1 MVKGEYDMKNTKRS
15 LLTSLTSLLLC
26 FAMLLGTTFAWF
38 TDVSSSKG
46 NKIVSG
52 NLEFDLEV
60 LDETTKQWYSIKE
73 SKEPLFHYENW
84 APGYTDVTVLKVEN
98 EGSVALKWIARFVT
112 EEALTKLAD
121 VIDVY
126 TITSDTEIDYPTN
139 NDLTGYTKIGTIK
152 EFVNG
157 LNVTNDGV
165 LYPEGS
171 TAGVSESYLGVA
183 LKMQE
188 SVGND
193 YQNMTLN
200 GGSFD
205 IKILATQYGYEGDSF
220 SGNGDSYD
228 EGAQYPTLATQIKYL
243 TNDTDYIYFD
253 LSNNGNIIATMNV
266 PAAAVADP
274 TYPVTVTITD
284 IDPSETIIVG
294 ENTKAFAYDIEVTNL
309 KSTLA
314 DDELITVTLNM
325 PNALPSAKVYHKGE
339 LVNNAVY
346 DEVAG
351 TITFKTDSFS
361 PYAVTWKE
369 RTASTAEELRDVITG
384 DDDVYIRLTGD
395 IEFICDPTM
404 DGFNGSNKHMA
415 KSSTYT
421 YYNGVNI
428 VGKNIAIDLNG
439 HNITSSGDTGA
450 IFFVTPNS
458 SLNIT
463 DTVGGGTVTAK
474 DLCYVIW
481 APYDTPSFCDI
492 YNGIFVTDSYAGV
505 TDTSK
510 YGRAIVY
517 AGEGGNI
524 NVYGGYYL
532 YNNTPDDATN
542 TNNGAFNVMDNY
554 IPEENPCL
562 TVHDGVMLI
571 NQYYKQSTGKDDAT
585 VKLAEGCSV
594 ASVTLGTAVAGY
606 KNWYQVQTDD
616 PIVEIK
622 FENTDKYT
630 YRVGNMNTVALGSL
644 FNVVNTISSNA
655 KFNVTIN
662 AIDNSSVSGVYT
674 ANSDWSKSTI
684 KFSGTGLAKITVN
697 GCELVV
703 EVVDAMNATGAT
715 SAKANNV
722 VLLNNVGFSTI
733 EVSGGYTLYG
743 NGFKMT
749 ASSDYMY
756 DTMNAGFVVLKNGTL
771 DNVQIIC
778 PNFSYSIIYNNQ
790 IKDNANTAVPS
801 DSSNDARGNVRSAV
815 MVDGNSKI
823 INSYVHGG
831 RAAIF
836 LRSGNLLVD
845 NSTISGGA
853 AATIHTIAAQSLT
866 LRDATLIQRP
876 FQATVHD
883 TSKTIM
889 GFCGLFECG
898 EDGNSTPLII
908 EGTLIQDAWINE
920 SYTKYIALSTASTIV
935 SNALK
940 KTDYLHDLDGDGTK
954 ESLNLGFTYIPQNT
968 GGSTNANATDN
979 RTNKSEI
986 PYSAVEVGSALA
998 SAKVYSYNNSKGT
1011 SSDFVVEGDYT
1022 PTAQG
1027 STVPAINFSDTN
1039 ADRVFTTVFD
1049 TSDNRWESTL
1059 TVNLDNGNY
1068 NFNFAKL
1075 LVQKYGNNLTY
1086 TVAKAD
1092 GTAVSTS
1099 TEIALTTSGVTDY
1112 VLTVA
1117 DENATHTLYFTI
1129 TASKTSIPEP
1139 VVVDG
1144 KNDGTHLLVVKNK
1157 NSDWSCAI
1165 NALDSVQVKYYT
1177 VDGEVLLDLSSFAPT
1192 KTGKLNDTNNYWE
1205 ATNAAG
1211 CKLKITCGYIHDT
1224 KQIYGMPVGINNGGN
1239 KVYFT
1244 ISSTN
1249 GYVSTSTSAR
1259 SVTLT
1264 YEFTDPNGKT
1274 LKFSSATTFTYAD
1287 YKNGTQYSYSDFV
1300 NGTLK
1305 EASGSSCVTA
1315 DTLVTLANGTQKRID
1330 QITYEDQLL
1339 AWNFFTGEYTAVPA
1353 AIIFDHGYDYNT
1365 VINLMFSDGTSV
1377 NVVNMHQFYNEDL
1390 NKFVTI
1396 NAENVADFVGQ
1407 EFAKNNGNGCD
1418 TVTLVDYA
1426 VSEEYVEAWGIISAL
1441 NYNIFVNDMLS
1452 TDFMTKD
1459 YALFN
1464 YLEIGENMMFD
1475 AEKMQSDIETYGLY
1489 TYEDFAE
1496 YLTYEQF
1503 VAFNV
1508 QYFKISVEKGYYT
1521 YDGIV
1526 TLIYEY
1532 LYA

>member
-1 MVKGEYDMKNTKRS
+1 MKNTKRS

-60 LDETTKQWYSIKE
+60 LDEATKQWYSIKE

-84 APGYTDVTVLKVEN
+84 EPGYTDVTVLKVEN

-112 EEALTKLAD
+112 EEALTALAD

-126 TITSDTEIDYPTN
+126 TISSDTEIDYPTN
-139 NDLTGYTKIGTIK
+139 NDLTGYTKIGTVK

-165 LYPEGS
+165 LYPAGS
-171 TAGVSESYLGVA
+171 NTGVSESYLGVA

-188 SVGND
+188 GVGNN
-193 YQNMTLN
+193 YQGMSLN
-200 GGSFD
+200 GGTFD
-205 IKILATQYGYEGDSF
+205 IKILATQYGYEGDAF
-220 SGNGDSYD
+220 SGNGNNYD
-228 EGAQYPTLATQIKYL
+228 DGAQYPTLATQIKYL

-253 LSNNGNIIATMNV
+253 LSNNGNIIATMTV
-266 PAAAVADP
+266 PAGAVADP

-339 LVNNAVY
+339 LIQDAIY
-346 DEVAG
+346 DEVSG
-351 TITFKTDSFS
+351 TISFKTDSFS

-369 RTASTAEELRDVITG
+369 RTASNAAELRDVITG
-384 DDDVYIRLTGD
+384 DDDVYIRLTDD
-395 IEFICDPTM
+395 IEFICDPAM
-404 DGFNGSNKHMA
+404 NGFNGSNMHMA

-439 HNITSSGDTGA
+439 YNITSSGDTGA

-481 APYDTPSFCDI
+481 APYDTPSYCDI
-492 YNGIFVTDSYAGV
+492 FNGIFVTDSYAGV

-571 NQYYKQSTGKDDAT
+571 NQYYRQSTGKDDAT
-585 VKLAEGCSV
+585 VKLAEGCSI

-606 KNWYQVQTDD
+606 TKWYQVQTND
-616 PIVEIK
+616 PIVETK
-622 FENTDKYT
+622 FENADKYT

-644 FNVVNTISSNA
+644 FKVVNTISSNA
-655 KFNVTIN
+655 NFNVTIN
-662 AIDNSSVSGVYT
+662 AVDNSSVQSKYT
-674 ANSDWSKSTI
+674 ANSDWTKSTI
-684 KFSGTGLAKITVN
+684 EFSGTGLAKITVN
-697 GCELVV
+697 GYELVV
-703 EVVDAMNATGAT
+703 EVVDAVNATSAT
-715 SAKANNV
+715 SAKTNNV
-722 VLLNNVGFSTI
+722 VLLNNVGLHTL

-743 NGFKMT
+743 NGFKMI
-749 ASSDYMY
+749 ASSDVMY
-756 DTMNAGFVVLKNGTL
+756 DTMGVGFVTLKNGTL

-778 PNFSYSIIYNNQ
+778 PNFSYAIIYNSQ
-790 IKDNANTAVPS
+790 IRDNANTAKPS
-801 DSSNDARGNVRSAV
+801 DYASNDARGNVRSAV
-815 MVDGNSKI
+815 MSDGNSKI

-831 RAAIF
+831 RAAIY

-853 AATIHTIAAQSLT
+853 AANIHALSAQSLT
-866 LRDATLIQRP
+866 LRDATLIQKP

-883 TSKTIM
+883 ISKTLM
-889 GFCGLFECG
+889 GFSGLFACG
-898 EDGNSTPLII
+898 EDGNSTPLTI
-908 EGTLIQDAWINE
+908 EGTFIQDAWINE
-920 SYTKYIALSTASTIV
+920 SYKQYINLSIAESIVNSAL
-935 SNALK
+935 N

-954 ESLNLGFTYIPQNT
+954 ESMNLGFTFIPQET
-968 GGSTNANATDN
+968 GGKKNANVTDN
-979 RTNKSEI
+979 RTNKSSI
-986 PYSAVEVGSALA
+986 PYAAVEVGTSFA
-998 SAKVYSYNNSKGT
+998 SATVYSYKNSNGT
-1011 SSDFVVEGDYT
+1011 SSDFTNVSFA
-1022 PTAQG
+1022 PFAQG
-1027 STVPAINFSDTN
+1027 STAPAISFSDTN
-1039 ADRVFTTVFD
+1039 ADRVFTTAFD

-1059 TVNLDNGNY
+1059 AVDLDNGNY
-1068 NFNFAKL
+1068 NFNFANL

-1086 TVAKAD
+1086 TVKEAD

-1099 TEIALTTSGVTDY
+1099 DAIALTTSGVTDY

-1117 DENATHTLYFTI
+1117 DGDATHTLYFTI

-1139 VVVDG
+1139 TLVSATG
-1144 KNDGTHLLVVKNK
+1144 GTNLLVVKSK

-1165 NALDSVQVKYYT
+1165 DALTGIKINYYGLN
-1177 VDGEVLLDLSSFAPT
+1177 GETILDLATLVPSS
-1192 KTGKLNDTNNYWE
+1192 TGKQNGTNNFWTITKDGY
-1205 ATNAAG
+1205 T
-1211 CKLKITCGYIHDT
+1211 LKITSGYIHEGN
-1224 KQIYGMPVGINNGGN
+1224 QVYGMPVVVNNGGN
-1239 KVYFT
+1239 KLYFT
-1244 ISSTN
+1244 ISNTN
-1249 GYVSTSTSAR
+1249 GYVSTGTSGR
-1259 SVTLT
+1259 TVTLT

-1274 LKFSSATTFTYAD
+1274 LTFSKQHQFNYAD
-1287 YKNGTQYSYSDFV
+1287 YKSGTQYSYSDFV
-1300 NGTLK
+1300 KGTLK
-1305 EASGSSCVTA
+1305 AASSTCVTP
-1315 DTLVTLANGTQKRID
+1315 DTLITLADGTQKAIKDIRVGDMVI
-1330 QITYEDQLL
+1330 
-1339 AWNFFTGEYTAVPA
+1339 AWNFYTGKYDIVPVSLLQKHDTGDQLVLTLR
-1353 AIIFDHGYDYNT
+1353 FD
-1365 VINLMFSDGTSV
+1365 DGTKL
-1377 NVVNMHQFYNEDL
+1377 NVLGEHGVFDADL
-1390 NKFVTI
+1390 NTFVFIDADDVNDYMGHNFVKKDGDGFKTVKLVGYETNVEDTTAYTI
-1396 NAENVADFVGQ
+1396 LSLDHYNVIADGMF
-1407 EFAKNNGNGCD
+1407 
-1418 TVTLVDYA
+1418 TVTPAHIGDNFFNPFDVGEDMKYDDEA
-1426 VSEEYVEAWGIISAL
+1426 VKA
-1441 NYNIFVNDMLS
+1441 
-1452 TDFMTKD
+1452 
-1459 YALFN
+1459 
-1464 YLEIGENMMFD
+1464 
-1475 AEKMQSDIETYGLY
+1475 DIEKYGLY
-1489 TYEDFAE
+1489 TYEDFAHV
-1496 YLTYEQF
+1496 LTYEQF
-1503 VAFNV
+1503 VALNLGH
-1508 QYFKISVEKGYYT
+1508 FKVSVGKGYIT
-1521 YDGIV
+1521 YEG
-1526 TLIYEY
+1526 LIYLIENFINNDEFNDV
-1532 LYA
+1532 